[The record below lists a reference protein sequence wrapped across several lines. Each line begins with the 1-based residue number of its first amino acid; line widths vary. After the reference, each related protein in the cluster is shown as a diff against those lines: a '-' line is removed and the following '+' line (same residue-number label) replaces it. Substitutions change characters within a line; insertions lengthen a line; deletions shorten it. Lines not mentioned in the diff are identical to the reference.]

1 MSSSIAI
8 PLVMGFEIA
17 NELVLALGIESSG
30 TASPAMS
37 VDTTLIA
44 SALLVSLHRLFPFKG
59 LVADPIT
66 R

>member
-1 MSSSIAI
+1 
-8 PLVMGFEIA
+8 MGFEIA